1 MKQGTPEFLEHMRKI
16 GRKGGEVKV
25 PKGFARMDKKKLH
38 AVAVKG
44 GKAGKR
50 GKLQKV

>member
-1 MKQGTPEFLEHMRKI
+1 
-16 GRKGGEVKV
+16 
-25 PKGFARMDKKKLH
+25 MDKKKLH

-50 GKLQKV
+50 GKLQKVW